1 MRSRC
6 SLLKG
11 QKMKLRIREMRR
23 QSGVTQQELADAVAV
38 NISTVGNWERDIT
51 LPNVEQLWN
60 CAVALGCTPNDLLG
74 WKETDR
80 ARLTEDEIEIVENY
94 RNSTPQWKQCIQMNA
109 RAAAGESKK
118 MAESAVSETAI
129 TA

>member
-1 MRSRC
+1 
-6 SLLKG
+6 
-11 QKMKLRIREMRR
+11 MKLRIKEMRKH
-23 QSGVTQQELADAVAV
+23 SGVTQQELADAIDV
-38 NISTVGNWERDIT
+38 NISTVGNWERNIT

-80 ARLTEDEIEIVENY
+80 VRLSADESEIVDNY
-94 RNSTPQWKQCIQMNA
+94 RSSTAQWKQCIQMNA

-118 MAESAVSETAI
+118 VSKPSVSETAI

>member
-1 MRSRC
+1 
-6 SLLKG
+6 
-11 QKMKLRIREMRR
+11 MKLRIREMRR

-80 ARLTEDEIEIVENY
+80 ARLSEDEREIVENY
-94 RNSTPQWKQCIQMNA
+94 RCSTPQWKQCIQMNA